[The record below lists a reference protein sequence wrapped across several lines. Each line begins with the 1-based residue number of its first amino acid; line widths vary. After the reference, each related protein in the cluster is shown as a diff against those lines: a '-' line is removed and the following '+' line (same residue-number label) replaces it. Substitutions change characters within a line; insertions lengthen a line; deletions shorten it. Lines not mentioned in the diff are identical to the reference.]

1 LCASEILN
9 LFASI
14 FCFLHNMAAP
24 KKKIIKSLDSLTE
37 ELQALIK
44 KQYPNGYESSLTR
57 ISAPKK
63 EPIFVFPLETEDT
76 TYLVKMPVTKNSE
89 GDYDVDFRKEGEDS
103 EFKRKGEDDDL
114 DTDADSDDLD
124 QDDDYDED
132 DGMRRGRKDPSYDPD
147 FDN

>member
-1 LCASEILN
+1 LCTNEILI
-9 LFASI
+9 LFAPI
-14 FCFLHNMAAP
+14 FRFLHNMAAP

-63 EPIFVFPLETEDT
+63 EPIFVFPLETDDT
-76 TYLVKMPVTKNSE
+76 TFLVKLPATKNSE
-89 GDYDVDFRKEGEDS
+89 GDYDVHFRKEGEES
-103 EFKRKGEDDDL
+103 EFKRKGDEDDL
-114 DTDADSDDLD
+114 DKDGEPDDMD